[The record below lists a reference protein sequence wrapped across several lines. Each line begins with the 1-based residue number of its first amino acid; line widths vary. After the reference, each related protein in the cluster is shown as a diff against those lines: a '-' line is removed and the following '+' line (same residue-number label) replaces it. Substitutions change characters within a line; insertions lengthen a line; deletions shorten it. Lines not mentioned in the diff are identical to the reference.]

1 MISRYVSEAEGYK
14 SPTAIRLGIY
24 NMPGDATLRRME
36 IVAHEVFDPLREA
49 FGRPLRV
56 TSFYRSPI
64 LNKAV
69 NGSPTS
75 QHVRGEAIDI
85 DGDPAGLDNAE
96 LFDYVRRHLPFDQ
109 LIWEY
114 GTARSPAWVHA
125 SYVTHRPNRGQV
137 LRVLSGGATQLVS
150 ARQPPW

>member
-24 NMPGDATLRRME
+24 NTPDAATLRRME
-36 IVAHEVFDPLREA
+36 AVAQAMFDPLRAA

-56 TSFYRSPI
+56 TSFYRSPA
-64 LNKAV
+64 LNQAV

-75 QHVRGEAIDI
+75 QHVRGEAIDM
-85 DGDPAGLDNAE
+85 DGDATRLDNAE
-96 LFDYVRRHLPFDQ
+96 LFDYVRRRLPFDQ

-114 GTARSPAWVHA
+114 GSARSPAWVHA

-137 LRVLSGGATQLVS
+137 LRVLAGGSTLGVG